1 LVIDA
6 KDLYYFYF
14 PLNCFIKV
22 GDMDVKSILKTKLNS
37 ILNPDFDKAYI
48 RGFFYLGA
56 SFIGLP
62 SIIAMASVFY
72 IESSAVSFFAEINN
86 SPSLVS
92 ISIGFFCLVVS
103 LYLYLVN
110 KGILDKKLNGIE
122 NKSSKNH
129 INYFEGG
136 FVSKEVGK
144 RVVLDKK
151 DRLLVLSEVVEKSP
165 SIIKLTITRFSKNG
179 ELDFSFGASGKVILD
194 FDSDNTQV
202 GHIMSNENCDVFI
215 AAHSILNGNFQVL
228 VCKLKENGQFDTSYG
243 NQGVIS
249 LPVGAGHAYA
259 NHAYLQSDDSVFTVG
274 HQFSLKSLVV
284 TKFDSTGQLDKNF
297 GVNGISIISKTSD
310 HDWGV
315 AVSVI
320 APMNRLL
327 VLFNSGHNSSIVCLN
342 NDGKIYNKFGNNGFV
357 DLNSFLEIKHMMKAT
372 SIALLNDGRI
382 LVSGYG
388 NQGVLLCLKADG
400 SLDLTF
406 AQGGIAIIRGY
417 HRTELQKVIVAR
429 DGKIFVAGNQSDG
442 NSIMEGL
449 ITALNNDGSVYTDF
463 GEKGYLYL
471 KGNTKQ
477 RVTDIVAIN
486 KSNLIVLVEQD
497 VMSYGYETTFLC
509 TVSI

>member
-1 LVIDA
+1 
-6 KDLYYFYF
+6 
-14 PLNCFIKV
+14 
-22 GDMDVKSILKTKLNS
+22 MDVKSILKTKLNS

-62 SIIAMASVFY
+62 TIFAMASVFY

-92 ISIGFFCLVVS
+92 ISIGLFCLVVS

-110 KGILDKKLNGIE
+110 KGVFHKKLNGIE
-122 NKSSKNH
+122 NRSSKNH

-179 ELDFSFGASGKVILD
+179 ELDSSFGTSGKVILD

-202 GHIMSNENCDVFI
+202 GHIMSNENCEFFV
-215 AAHSILNGNFQVL
+215 AAHSVLNENFQIL
-228 VCKLKENGQFDTSYG
+228 VCKLNENGQFDTLYG
-243 NQGVIS
+243 DKGVVRLS
-249 LPVGAGHAYA
+249 VNEGNAYA

-315 AVSVI
+315 AVAVSI
-320 APMNRLL
+320 ITPMNRLL

-342 NDGKIYNKFGNNGFV
+342 NDGEIYNKFGSNGFV
-357 DLNSFLEIKHMMKAT
+357 ELNSFLETKHMMRAT

-400 SLDLTF
+400 SFDSTF

-429 DGKIFVAGNQSDG
+429 DGKIFVVGSQSDG

-449 ITALNNDGSVYTDF
+449 ITALNNDGSIYTDF

-477 RVTDIVAIN
+477 KVTDIVAIN
-486 KSNLIVLVEQD
+486 KSNLIVLGEQD

-509 TVSI
+509 TISI